1 MQYQIAL
8 LFFIGIISTFS
19 FYDAYAT
26 DSLSFG
32 QSRIVI
38 EHSDIISC
46 IDCPGA
52 NGAASIT
59 ATLTGPSVPAGQSIT
74 LNRIGATNDYSS
86 SFVKFTTSPS
96 GTDFLTAVGQTINVT
111 AAGFTGDSA
120 TIFSTGTLGTDYQK
134 TKKLITPSSLPSC
147 ALDVDGDKICD
158 EWENNSNY
166 PSPCPPSG
174 PGLCIRT
181 GPSPVIPYFIE
192 CTPGTTHWSTACP
205 SPTKADLYYEIDW
218 MLGHKPSDDVISA
231 VSDTF
236 AASNYTSA
244 NGVTGITF
252 HAQLSEELPHVNT
265 VPWLGSSSTPGF
277 DQLKYWWYGN
287 ASERGYTI
295 PTEITGD
302 WNNYQRSQ
310 KAQVFHY
317 VIFTHQQ
324 SGASNLASSGISE
337 MPGNDAMISLGA
349 FDGKI
354 GTKDQQKATLLHE
367 IGHNLYLD
375 HGGNNAVGCKP
386 NYLSV
391 MSQSLQF
398 NNFVTDRP
406 LDFSRSALATLTEST
421 LSETAGV
428 EASTPPGLNTVY
440 GPTSPLVR
448 ATGQGF
454 DWNRDGTITGS
465 VAADI
470 NYFPT
475 ITKCP
480 SSPNQVL
487 TGFKDWD
494 SARMKLS
501 PLGFGTNSM
510 EDGVD
515 YMRKESVSL
524 DEDTNNITVIITDE
538 LRSELPN
545 DTDNDGIDDSS
556 DNCPEVVNPDQLDTD
571 LNGIGDLCDV
581 TLIVV
586 PSPRVQLESG
596 VLPADVQ
603 CKVGYE
609 NILRSN
615 EKFGGCFT
623 SESAVDMVS
632 RGWIRAHN

>member
-1 MQYQIAL
+1 MRYQIAL

-52 NGAASIT
+52 NGATTIT
-59 ATLTGPSVPAGQSIT
+59 ATLTGPSDSQSIT

-86 SFVKFTTSPS
+86 SFVKFTTSTSNPL
-96 GTDFLTAVGQTINVT
+96 DFLTAAGQTITVT
-111 AAGFTGDSA
+111 ASGFTGDSA
-120 TIFSTGTLGTDYQK
+120 TIHSTGTLDANYKK
-134 TKKLITPSSLPSC
+134 TKKVITPSSLPSC
-147 ALDVDGDKICD
+147 TDTDGDYICD

-181 GPSPVIPYFIE
+181 GPAPVIPYFIE

-205 SPTKADLYYEIDW
+205 SKDKADLYYEIDW

-231 VSDTF
+231 ISDTF
-236 AASNYTSA
+236 AASNYVSA

-265 VPWLGSSSTPGF
+265 VPWLGSSFTPGF

-398 NNFVTDRP
+398 NNFVADRP
-406 LDFSRSALATLTEST
+406 LDFSRSALASLTEST

-428 EASTPPGLNTVY
+428 AASTPSGLNTVY

-480 SSPNQVL
+480 SSPDQVL

-494 SARMKLS
+494 STRMKLS
-501 PLGFGTNSM
+501 PLGFGTPSS
-510 EDGVD
+510 EDDVD
-515 YMRKESVSL
+515 YMRFDDL
-524 DEDTNNITVIITDE
+524 THDEDTGNITVIITDE
-538 LRSELPN
+538 LRSDEY
-545 DTDNDGIDDSS
+545 
-556 DNCPEVVNPDQLDTD
+556 
-571 LNGIGDLCDV
+571 
-581 TLIVV
+581 V

-609 NILRSN
+609 NILRLN
-615 EKFGGCFT
+615 DKFGGCFT

-632 RGWIRAHN
+632 RGWIRAH

>member
-1 MQYQIAL
+1 MRYQIAL

-52 NGAASIT
+52 NGATTIT

-86 SFVKFTTSPS
+86 SFVKFTTSTSNPL
-96 GTDFLTAVGQTINVT
+96 DFLTAAGQTITVT
-111 AAGFTGDSA
+111 ASGFTGDSA

-134 TKKLITPSSLPSC
+134 TKKLITPNSLPSC
-147 ALDVDGDKICD
+147 TLDVDGDKICD

-181 GPSPVIPYFIE
+181 GPAPVIPYFIE

-236 AASNYTSA
+236 AASNYVSA

-252 HAQLSEELPHVNT
+252 HAQLSEELPHVDT

-398 NNFVTDRP
+398 NNFVADRP
-406 LDFSRSALATLTEST
+406 LDFSRSALASLTEST

-428 EASTPPGLNTVY
+428 AASTPSGLNTVY

-480 SSPNQVL
+480 SSPDQVL

-494 SARMKLS
+494 STRMKLS
-501 PLGFGTNSM
+501 PLGFGTPSS
-510 EDGVD
+510 EDDVD
-515 YMRKESVSL
+515 YMRFDDL
-524 DEDTNNITVIITDE
+524 THDEDTGNITVIITDE
-538 LRSELPN
+538 LRSDEY
-545 DTDNDGIDDSS
+545 
-556 DNCPEVVNPDQLDTD
+556 
-571 LNGIGDLCDV
+571 
-581 TLIVV
+581 V

-609 NILRSN
+609 NILRLN
-615 EKFGGCFT
+615 DKFGGCFT

-632 RGWIRAHN
+632 RGWIRAH